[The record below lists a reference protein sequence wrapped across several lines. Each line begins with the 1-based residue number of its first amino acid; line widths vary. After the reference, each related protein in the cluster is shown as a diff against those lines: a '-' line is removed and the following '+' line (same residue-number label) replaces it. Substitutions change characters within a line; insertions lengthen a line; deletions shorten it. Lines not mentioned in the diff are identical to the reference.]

1 MSNVR
6 KYRRLLWVLLGCSLL
21 LCAVYSYYMVKNSIP
36 DEISVYEGQEAQLNE
51 ALPSSVLT
59 YDDDIAVLGSNQ
71 YQLKCRLFGMLPV
84 KTVKVQSIP
93 RQSVFVSGQTI
104 GIYMETEGVM
114 IIDAGEI
121 EAADEMHTKPAE
133 HIVKPGDYIL
143 AVNGSEIQNK
153 KELMKLVD
161 QSAGEEMELVLKRG
175 LEKITVALTPVMTK
189 DGSYKLGIWVR
200 DNIQGIGTLTFM
212 KPDGTYGALG
222 HGISDIDT
230 GELLSLSQGELYSA
244 KILSVSKG
252 VSGNPGELKGVIT
265 YQDEEKLGSITVN
278 QYNGIS
284 GRLNEK
290 GEQQLTGRQMEL
302 GLKQE
307 VAEGPAEI
315 WCNVDGEVK
324 KYQVEITEINYGD
337 ENSNKNFVIHV
348 TDQRLLGSTGG
359 IVQGM
364 SGSPVIQNDKLVGAV
379 THVFVQDATRGY
391 GIFVENM
398 IQ

>member
-1 MSNVR
+1 VSNVR
-6 KYRRLLWVLLGCSLL
+6 KYRRFLWILLGCSLL
-21 LCAVYSYYMVKNSIP
+21 LCAVYSYYLARNSIP
-36 DEISVYEGQEAQLNE
+36 DEISVYEGQEAQLDE
-51 ALPSSVLT
+51 VLPSALFT

-71 YQLKCRLFGMLPV
+71 YQLKCKLFGMVPV

-93 RQSVFVSGQTI
+93 KQTVFVSGETI

-121 EAADEMHTKPAE
+121 EAADEMQRKPAE

-143 AVNGSEIQNK
+143 EVNGKEIENK
-153 KELMKLVD
+153 KELMELVEK
-161 QSAGEEMELVLKRG
+161 SGGEEMELLIKRG
-175 LEKITVALTPVMTK
+175 LEKITVALKPVMTK
-189 DGSYKLGIWVR
+189 EGSYKLGIWVR

-230 GELLSLSQGELYSA
+230 GELLQLSEGQLYSA

-252 VSGNPGELKGVIT
+252 ASGNPGELKGVIT
-265 YQDEEKLGSITVN
+265 YQEEEKLGSITVN

-284 GRLNEK
+284 GQLNEK
-290 GEQQLTGRQMEL
+290 GKQDLFRRQMEI

-307 VAEGPAEI
+307 VAVGPAAI
-315 WCNVDGEVK
+315 LCNVDGEVK
-324 KYQVEITEINYGD
+324 EYQVEITEINYD
-337 ENSNKNFVIHV
+337 EGNSNKNFVIHV
-348 TDQRLLGSTGG
+348 VDDRLLGSTGG

-364 SGSPVIQNDKLVGAV
+364 SGSPVIQKGKLVGAV

-398 IQ
+398 FQ